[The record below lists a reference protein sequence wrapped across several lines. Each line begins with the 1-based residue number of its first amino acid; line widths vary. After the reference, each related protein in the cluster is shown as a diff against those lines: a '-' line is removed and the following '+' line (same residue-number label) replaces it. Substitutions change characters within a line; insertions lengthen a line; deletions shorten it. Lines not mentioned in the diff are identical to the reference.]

1 MGIPAFPRQIGWHLV
16 DVRCL
21 EIVECV
27 LENFSMS
34 VKIKEGEEKFWRFTG
49 VYSAFRYKERKEF
62 WEELASLYGLCH
74 LKGV

>member
-1 MGIPAFPRQIGWHLV
+1 MGIPAFQRQIRWHLV

-34 VKIKEGEEKFWRFTG
+34 VKIKEDEEKFWRFTG
-49 VYSAFRYKERKEF
+49 VYCAFHYKEGKEF
-62 WEELASLYGLCH
+62 WEELASLYRLCYP
-74 LKGV
+74 KGV